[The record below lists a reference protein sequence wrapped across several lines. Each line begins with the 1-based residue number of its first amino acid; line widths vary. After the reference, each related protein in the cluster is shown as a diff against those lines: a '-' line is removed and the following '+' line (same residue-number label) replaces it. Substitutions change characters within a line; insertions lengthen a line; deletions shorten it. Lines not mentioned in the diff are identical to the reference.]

1 MNVKVFIYIIM
12 FFVSLFSI
20 DCIKYD
26 TFLKTDNTY
35 KIRFLM
41 LIIAISLAYLSTNF
55 MYDIIINTKII

>member
-12 FFVSLFSI
+12 FFVSLFSV

-26 TFLKTDNTY
+26 AFLKTDNTY

-41 LIIAISLAYLSTNF
+41 IIIDINLTYLSINF
-55 MYDIIINTKII
+55 MNDIIINTKII

>member
-12 FFVSLFSI
+12 FFVSLCSV

-26 TFLKTDNTY
+26 AFLKTDNTY

>member
-1 MNVKVFIYIIM
+1 M
-12 FFVSLFSI
+12 FFVSLFSV

-26 TFLKTDNTY
+26 AFLKTDNTY

>member
-1 MNVKVFIYIIM
+1 MNVKVFIYIMM
-12 FFVSLFSI
+12 FFVSSFSV

-26 TFLKTDNTY
+26 AFLKTDNTY

>member
-12 FFVSLFSI
+12 FFVSFFSV

-26 TFLKTDNTY
+26 AFLKTDNTY

-41 LIIAISLAYLSTNF
+41 LIMAISLAYLSTNF